1 MVAIAQFELGL
12 DAVPLRRLFERHPEA
27 TVELERVIPL
37 QNRVVPYFWV
47 TGAEGLHVDDGFD
60 PDRGIERLKLVD
72 EIGGR
77 SLVRI
82 ERATDHDGLAEAIE
96 RSEVT
101 LLSAVGT
108 SQGWRMEVRGDDR
121 ETIARFHETCSE
133 RGIEMRLDT
142 LHRLES
148 ESHDDGSSLT
158 DSQREALLLAYE
170 RGYYD
175 SPRTTNLSD
184 LGEFLGISRQAVS
197 NRLKRGTR
205 QLIEETLVRRD

>member
-1 MVAIAQFELGL
+1 
-12 DAVPLRRLFERHPEA
+12 
-27 TVELERVIPL
+27 
-37 QNRVVPYFWV
+37 
-47 TGAEGLHVDDGFD
+47 
-60 PDRGIERLKLVD
+60 
-72 EIGGR
+72 
-77 SLVRI
+77 
-82 ERATDHDGLAEAIE
+82 
-96 RSEVT
+96 
-101 LLSAVGT
+101 
-108 SQGWRMEVRGDDR
+108 
-121 ETIARFHETCSE
+121 
-133 RGIEMRLDT
+133 MRLDT